1 MQTVSTTSIT
11 INSLSY
17 CRTRKPVKFSASS
30 CPRSQ
35 EDRAAW
41 LMYRFSYI
49 SSRPP
54 ALTSKLTLPLCLC
67 LIVLKT

>member
-1 MQTVSTTSIT
+1 MQTVLTTSIT

-49 SSRPP
+49 SSP